1 MTGHLH
7 PLIIR
12 PITETAL
19 MAGDFMSSD
28 ASLSIIIYS
37 SPLGFRVS
45 FGRSNAEEEGSE
57 DSNFSKIEKGRENI
71 RGEMV
76 H

>member
-19 MAGDFMSSD
+19 MAGDFMNSD

-37 SPLGFRVS
+37 NPLGFRMS
-45 FGRSNAEEEGSE
+45 LRRSNAKEEGSE
-57 DSNFSKIEKGRENI
+57 DSTFSKIEKGREDI